1 MQQETPACREDYWQ
15 ERFLKLSAFCRAIE
29 WKPEAG
35 SFYDGLASLVLEQ
48 TGCDVVVLREFT
60 VTECRTIGAAFVKK
74 EEGEHIRAE
83 FASTPVTV
91 GLMADMM
98 KDPDPIY
105 IEFEHP
111 KVGDDTEQYRIAAAF
126 GFHSSLIIK
135 LIRGNELYGDMVVSS
150 RVPGAFDSDTV
161 QYLETLAQ
169 MVSSF
174 IDFHRISE
182 QQMEASVLNEC
193 RRLMTEVR
201 ANQANYLNAIRLESE
216 QALSAFWD
224 GDRQN
229 LEKQLRLIAK
239 TSRAAVDS
247 LRDDMVMPFDV
258 SGETKPIVKQ
268 IAQLLERFEYMWSVS
283 THLRATEE
291 AERAMLGPSATQQ
304 VIRMAHEALSNINR
318 HAHAENVFVE
328 LDAQD
333 NQLVIRIKDDGVGF
347 DTAKSERANIG
358 LKAMRERMTMAGGTL
373 TIESSPGKGTVVVA
387 LIPIVN
393 L

>member
-1 MQQETPACREDYWQ
+1 MEQETKICREDYWQ

-29 WKPEAG
+29 WRPEAG
-35 SFYDGLASLVLEQ
+35 SFYDGLAGLVLEQ
-48 TGCDVVVLREFT
+48 TGCDAVVLREFT
-60 VTECRTIGAAFVKK
+60 VTECRTIGAAFVEK
-74 EEGEHIRAE
+74 EAGAHIRAE

-98 KDPDPIY
+98 KDPEPIY

-111 KVGDDTEQYRIAAAF
+111 KAGDDPEQYRMAAAF
-126 GFHSSLIIK
+126 GFHSSLIVK

-150 RVPGAFDSDTV
+150 RVPDAFDSDTV

-182 QQMEASVLNEC
+182 QQMEASILNEC

-201 ANQANYLNAIRLESE
+201 ANQMNYLNAIRLEGE
-216 QALSAFWD
+216 QALSALWD

-258 SGETKPIVKQ
+258 SGETKPVVEQ
-268 IAQLLERFEYMWSVS
+268 MAQLLERFEYMWSVS
-283 THLRATEE
+283 THLRATKE
-291 AERAMLGPSATQQ
+291 ARRAMLGPSAVQQ

-318 HAHAENVFVE
+318 HAHAQNVFVE
-328 LDAQD
+328 LDAQE

-347 DTAKSERANIG
+347 DIGELEGASIG
-358 LKAMRERMTMAGGTL
+358 LKAMRERMTMAQGTL
-373 TIESSPGKGTVVVA
+373 TIESSPGKGTIVVA
-387 LIPIVN
+387 LVPVAS